1 MLKPRDTLSAEVSG
15 LTQRELITYATLAS
29 SFVTCQRWEPCVVSK
44 EHGHT
49 KGKAK
54 ECNLRTNTRQAPE
67 NEAQGTMSLPT
78 NCVFLAPADRAF
90 KVRNGNIYG
99 SPCAVNRPI
108 DILQKR
114 RR

>member
-1 MLKPRDTLSAEVSG
+1 M
-15 LTQRELITYATLAS
+15 TQRELITHATLAS
-29 SFVTCQRWEPCVVSK
+29 SFVTCRRWEPCVASRG
-44 EHGHT
+44 HGHT

-54 ECNLRTNTRQAPE
+54 ECSQRTNTRQVLE
-67 NEAQGTMSLPT
+67 SEIEGTMSLPT